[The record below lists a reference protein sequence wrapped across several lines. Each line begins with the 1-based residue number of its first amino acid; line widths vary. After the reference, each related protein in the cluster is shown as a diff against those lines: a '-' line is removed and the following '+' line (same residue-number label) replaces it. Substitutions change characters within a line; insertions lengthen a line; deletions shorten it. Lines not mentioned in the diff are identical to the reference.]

1 MNDKLERD
9 RGQIESAIVDAYVF
23 WLKSGMPSINQSFD
37 DDGSHYEWCTDI
49 IGQNGELA
57 WSIRERPQIEE
68 VNEKVNEKVSI
79 MEHCPEIGTVY
90 LAEPDEVSTL
100 VEEALR
106 RGEIG
111 QRKE

>member
-1 MNDKLERD
+1 MNEKLERD

-57 WSIRERPQIEE
+57 WSFGELPQIED
-68 VNEKVNEKVSI
+68 VTEKVVLF
-79 MEHCPEIGTVY
+79 EHCPGTGSVY
-90 LAEPDEVSTL
+90 IAEPDEVRTL
-100 VEEALR
+100 VLEALR

-111 QRKE
+111 QTKE

>member
-1 MNDKLERD
+1 MNEKLERD

-57 WSIRERPQIEE
+57 WSIGERPQIEE
-68 VNEKVNEKVSI
+68 VNEKVLI

-90 LAEPDEVSTL
+90 LAEPDEVGTL
-100 VEEALR
+100 VVEALR

-111 QRKE
+111 QMKE